1 VQLEVTRAGR
11 VTLCGAGQLL
21 AAAPTKLAA
30 LARNALCSISDSSLD
45 LSESYQ
51 WVDHRS
57 P

>member
-1 VQLEVTRAGR
+1 MQLEVTRAGR

-21 AAAPTKLAA
+21 AAAPTKLAT